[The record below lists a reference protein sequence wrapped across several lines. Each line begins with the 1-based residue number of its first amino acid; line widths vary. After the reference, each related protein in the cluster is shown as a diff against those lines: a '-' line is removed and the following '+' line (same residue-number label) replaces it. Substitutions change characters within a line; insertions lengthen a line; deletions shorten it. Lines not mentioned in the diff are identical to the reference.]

1 MIWLPV
7 LGTYTVSESS
17 MGTFSAVSGSSG
29 SKCNAFFRQS
39 AANSWVAA
47 GIAGVPGLHPPKK
60 INQIITYRGIKQKKF
75 YKIEKKKQLGTDLGL
90 SFLSPGPSL
99 SFLWIPLPSDPWMTS
114 NLFSSFRSSSLFC
127 INKEKINQTK

>member
-1 MIWLPV
+1 MIRL

-47 GIAGVPGLHPPKK
+47 GIAGVPGLHPPK
-60 INQIITYRGIKQKKF
+60 NQPDYYIQR
-75 YKIEKKKQLGTDLGL
+75 YKTIEVLQNWKKKTITDLGL

>member
-1 MIWLPV
+1 MIWL

-60 INQIITYRGIKQKKF
+60 NQPDYYIQRYKTKEVLQNWKKTT
-75 YKIEKKKQLGTDLGL
+75 ITDLGL

>member
-1 MIWLPV
+1 MIWL

-47 GIAGVPGLHPPKK
+47 GIAGVPGLHPQK
-60 INQIITYRGIKQKKF
+60 NQPDYYIQR
-75 YKIEKKKQLGTDLGL
+75 YKTKEVLQNWKKKPITDLGL

>member
-1 MIWLPV
+1 MIWL

-47 GIAGVPGLHPPKK
+47 GIAGVPGLHPPK
-60 INQIITYRGIKQKKF
+60 NQPDYYIQR
-75 YKIEKKKQLGTDLGL
+75 YKTKEVLQNWKKKTIADLWL